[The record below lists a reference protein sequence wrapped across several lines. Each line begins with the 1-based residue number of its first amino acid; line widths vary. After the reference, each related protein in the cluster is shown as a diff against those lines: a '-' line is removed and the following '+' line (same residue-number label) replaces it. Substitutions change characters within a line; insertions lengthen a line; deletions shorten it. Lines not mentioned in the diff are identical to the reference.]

1 MEIDRNIFILNLH
14 QKRYLIRKIV
24 IDNYTNY
31 KYNLSD
37 LIDVDL
43 ICQSCIND
51 IQELFDNYIYLFY
64 DVYDFNE
71 KCNQINEL
79 KKTRISNDI
88 IDHVI
93 FKFI

>member
-93 FKFI
+93 FKFL

>member
-43 ICQSCIND
+43 ICQSSIND